1 MLGLPMAIWYLIFLL
16 FFVAVLFVGFKR
28 PIYEVMALAFVFIVV
43 ITGRFDLFWPS
54 LLYPSTSS
62 LFYAIFAFLVVAVIF
77 DETKVVER
85 IINLI
90 MSVVGRFRGGAGYVA
105 LLASTFMASLSGSGP
120 GNVATTGVF
129 TIPTMKR
136 TGYSPA
142 LAATTEM
149 SSSMLGNI
157 IPPSGI
163 VLLTYGILDEL
174 HPGSISSSAWMMA
187 AYGVGLWFFLQRW
200 LTLWGFCRYYK

>member
-120 GNVATTGVF
+120 GNVATTGCVHHSDNEANRLF
-129 TIPTMKR
+129 AGAGGHDGNVQQHVGKHH
-136 TGYSPA
+136 SPLRNRA
-142 LAATTEM
+142 VDLRHF
-149 SSSMLGNI
+149 G
-157 IPPSGI
+157 
-163 VLLTYGILDEL
+163 
-174 HPGSISSSAWMMA
+174 
-187 AYGVGLWFFLQRW
+187 
-200 LTLWGFCRYYK
+200 